1 MFPWEQ
7 NQQKLLFSLGSSLV
21 GTKLLRE
28 QSNNGTIN
36 LMSSW
41 ENSTLEATETIK
53 MPLTPLT
60 IVQLSQKGGGSA
72 VPFQRMDAW
81 CHLLA
86 LHWSW
91 VEDPSPRNERI
102 QGTRGSLR
110 TLECVLWE
118 AGMHA
123 GRTLRVLTWVT
134 QMSISQWYVYTVH
147 VPSLSKSLFHS
158 GSFPSLLRPIFENFS
173 TS

>member
-7 NQQKLLFSLGSSLV
+7 NQQKLLSSLASSLV

-41 ENSTLEATETIK
+41 ENSTLEATETVK

-91 VEDPSPRNERI
+91 VQDPSFRNERI

-118 AGMHA
+118 TGMDA
-123 GRTLRVLTWVT
+123 DRTLRVLTWA
-134 QMSISQWYVYTVH
+134 QMSIIQWYVYTVH
-147 VPSLSKSLFHS
+147 IPSLSKSLFHS
-158 GSFPSLLRPIFENFS
+158 ASFPSLLRPIFENFS
-173 TS
+173 PF